1 MSVYCKRNFFQS
13 GETKAKWIKG
23 KYYKVG
29 ELTEWELELD
39 FYLVIESEFSIGAN
53 HHYSPIN
60 KKEFH
65 KYFTQV
71 DDLRDNKIDE
81 ILNRQRN
88 S

>member
-1 MSVYCKRNFFQS
+1 MNVYCKRNFFQS

-29 ELTEWELELD
+29 ELTDWELELD
-39 FYLVIESEFSIGAN
+39 FYTVIESEFSI
-53 HHYSPIN
+53 HSPIN